1 MSLRLFF
8 PFYGLPNVITF
19 AATWVRSPFTA
30 PVLVLMAT
38 CVTMGAKVIV
48 IGPMVVVGLA
58 GVAGVAGLA
67 GTGFFFFQLP
77 PDKLASSWAV
87 NVVNNML
94 SIILTSRLIVGIN
107 VT

>member
-8 PFYGLPNVITF
+8 PFYGLPNVIWF

-58 GVAGVAGLA
+58 GVAGLA
-67 GTGFFFFQLP
+67 GTGFFFQELP
-77 PDKLASSWAV
+77 PDKLASSLAV